1 MNKLDFLRKLN
12 KHLEVLDKEE
22 RKEIL
27 AFYEERFYSGTIY
40 ENKTEEEVI
49 AELERPEVIAR
60 NVLSEYGVSAK
71 YVKTKEERYTNVSA
85 TKAVLLIAFD
95 VFIASSVI
103 PALFAAAVAIL
114 GSTFSYIG
122 TWGLMMGERSTVDE
136 FTFVFITG
144 AYILLF
150 LFGLVV
156 LEATLWL
163 TRTLIKWH
171 LNVFKLKNR
180 DKYIKKLSHWSL
192 DSWFKKHRGAKR
204 LKNFALV
211 GAIVAVIYTGYWIGN
226 HYDWVKAEYGQGEI
240 QSDVITEDFE
250 QEILDGEVWS
260 IETNLENIDVE
271 IVLVSGDD
279 VIVYHSYYEE
289 DDFTYSFDY
298 DNNIILLEND
308 VDNTI
313 NVFWDP
319 SELFQILSGDVE
331 VRIEVP
337 VDLVLGELDLE
348 TSNAT
353 IELTNVDADKLSF
366 KTSNASITV
375 KNAIVADEV
384 NLRTSNSRI
393 DVSNVTIGTNMFLH
407 STNGMIKVDDVEVLG
422 IGDLTAETSNA
433 SIDIKNVN
441 FATYEINTS
450 NGSVRLQDINSE
462 LQDGLTIV
470 IETSNASIDMEDV
483 YVDDID
489 ADTSN
494 ANIVFMNSDTTFHPA
509 NLSLNTSSYQNVN
522 TNVTE

>member
-12 KHLEVLDKEE
+12 KHLEMLDKEE

-27 AFYEERFYSGTIY
+27 AFYEERFYTGTIY

-71 YVKTKEERYTNVSA
+71 YVKTKEERYSNVSA

-103 PALFAAAVAIL
+103 PALFAAAVAII

-122 TWGLMMGERSTVDE
+122 TWGLVIGERSTVDE

-204 LKNFALV
+204 VKNLALV
-211 GAIVAVIYTGYWIGN
+211 FAIVAVVYTGYWIAN
-226 HYDWVKAEYGQGEI
+226 HYDWVKAEYGAGEI
-240 QSDVITEDFE
+240 VSDVITEDFE
-250 QEILDGEVWS
+250 QEILDGEVWN
-260 IETNLENIDVE
+260 IETNLENIDIEV
-271 IVLVSGDD
+271 VLVSGDD
-279 VIVYHSYYEE
+279 VIVYHSYYED
-289 DDFTYSFDY
+289 DDFTYNFDF

-308 VDNTI
+308 VDPVI

-319 SELFQILSGDVE
+319 SELFNILSGNVE
-331 VRIEVP
+331 IRIEVP
-337 VDLVLGELDLE
+337 ADLLLGELDLE
-348 TSNAT
+348 TSNAS
-353 IELTNVDADKLSF
+353 IELKNVDAEELIF
-366 KTSNASITV
+366 RTSNAMITLS
-375 KNAIVADEV
+375 NSHIANDI

-393 DVSNVTIGTNMFLH
+393 DVSNVEVGTNMYLH
-407 STNGMIKVDDVEVLG
+407 SSNGGIYVDDVVVIG
-422 IGDLTAETSNA
+422 VGDLTAKTTNSLVNI
-433 SIDIKNVN
+433 SNVN
-441 FATYEINTS
+441 FATYDISTS
-450 NGSVRLQDINSE
+450 NGSIKLEDLNTE
-462 LQDGLTIV
+462 LKDGLDIV
-470 IETSNASIDMEDV
+470 IDTSNASIDMEDV

-489 ADTSN
+489 AETSN
-494 ANIVFMNSDTTFHPA
+494 ADIKFINTDTTFHPA